1 MPIAID
7 IGTRAMHLVQGTAR
21 KNQVT
26 VKRAII
32 EPIPSGLVQDGI
44 IREFGGLE
52 LALKNMLKKYSIR
65 DKACSLTI
73 NGNHIYMR
81 DLVVPR
87 GKPKVMQDLVTFEV
101 QSSMNTTKDISV
113 SYVLSKQPVA
123 DRPEMVNVKAAAI
136 QMEYVNDY
144 YKLLRNCKLK
154 PVALDIHPNAMAKA
168 IAGRE
173 INDRPT
179 RDNGSILVIDI
190 GAVTSSA
197 YIFNRG
203 EIIYSRIIPIG
214 GLDIERYVAKR
225 NEKET
230 GDRQILIDR
239 LDLSL
244 DAVRQDVGLAD
255 AARPLVTT
263 ISDGVQRILQ
273 YLGSRL
279 QNDRVAL
286 VYLCGQTATYRGL
299 DKTLAETFGMATE
312 TIQKISHVTMPPDTP
327 VAAFINAI
335 GALIRLKWKRGDS
348 YV

>member
-32 EPIPSGLVQDGI
+32 EPMPAGLVQDGI

-52 LALKNMLKKYSIR
+52 LALKNLLQKYSIR

-81 DLVVPR
+81 DLVVPN
-87 GKPKVMQDLVTFEV
+87 GKPKVMQDVVTFEV

-113 SYVLSKQPVA
+113 SYVLSKQPVP
-123 DRPEMVNVKAAAI
+123 DRPEMVNVKAGAI

-144 YKLLRNCKLK
+144 HKLLRNCKLK
-154 PVALDIHPNAMAKA
+154 PVALDIHPNAMTKA

-197 YIFNRG
+197 YIFNKG

-214 GLDIERYVAKR
+214 GLDIERYVAQR

-244 DAVRQDVGLAD
+244 DAVRQDIGLAD

-263 ISDGVQRILQ
+263 VNDGVQRILQ
-273 YLGSRL
+273 YISSRL
-279 QNDRVAL
+279 QNERVN
-286 VYLCGQTATYRGL
+286 VIYLGGRTATFAGL
-299 DKTLAETFGMATE
+299 DRTLAETFGIATE
-312 TIQKISHVTMPPDTP
+312 TIQKLSQVTMPPNVP
-327 VAAFINAI
+327 VAPFLNAI
-335 GALIRLKWKRGDS
+335 GALIRLS
-348 YV
+348 